1 MTKLYCWFRCC
12 SATQYCEP
20 SRISLRH
27 FKFLRL
33 SMSRSKNIGLQIT
46 NAFSCKFA
54 KLNSE
59 LENIGLQ
66 ANAFVERT
74 LKGPHTISF
83 LDFLRLARFK
93 LMQILIFFLWRM
105 KLLLS
110 RTCPKKKTHNQQ
122 AVTFRSVW
130 LVSSHSHNNER
141 LFEPLLASFQGENI
155 KQNRY

>member
-1 MTKLYCWFRCC
+1 
-12 SATQYCEP
+12 
-20 SRISLRH
+20 
-27 FKFLRL
+27 
-33 SMSRSKNIGLQIT
+33 MSRSKNIGLQIT

-93 LMQILIFFLWRM
+93 LMQILIFFPL
-105 KLLLS
+105 KNETVALS
-110 RTCPKKKTHNQQ
+110 HLSEEENPQPAGSDLQVSVTCLIT
-122 AVTFRSVW
+122 
-130 LVSSHSHNNER
+130 
-141 LFEPLLASFQGENI
+141 
-155 KQNRY
+155 